1 MSKEKRLGR
10 GLKALLG
17 EDIDKNIQEIPVNQ
31 IDANPNQPRKAFN
44 EETLK
49 KLEQSI
55 KKYGVVQPVI
65 VRKKDN
71 GNYELIAGERRLRAA
86 KNAQLEK
93 IPVVIKEY
101 NNRESAE
108 IALIENLQREDLNP
122 IEEGKAYESIIK
134 KYDLTQEEM
143 SQIAGKSRSYITNTL
158 RLLTFP
164 DAIQKLLQ
172 SKKLTTGQARPL
184 LALKTVAEQLKLAKK
199 IVEEGL
205 SARQV
210 EKILGEKTIPK
221 PKKEVQISTYLRA
234 MEEEIITSLGTD
246 VKIKTGRGKNS
257 KKGTITISFKNEDE
271 FTRIT
276 KLLKK
281 DGR

>member
-55 KKYGVVQPVI
+55 KKYGVIQPVI

-210 EKILGEKTIPK
+210 EKILGEKTTPK

-234 MEEEIITSLGTD
+234 MEEEIITSLGTL

>member
-17 EDIDKNIQEIPVNQ
+17 EEIDKNIQEIPVNQ

-65 VRKKDN
+65 VRKRDN

-210 EKILGEKTIPK
+210 EKILGEKTTPK

-234 MEEEIITSLGTD
+234 MEEEIITSLGTL
-246 VKIKTGRGKNS
+246 VKIKTGKGKNS

>member
-210 EKILGEKTIPK
+210 EKILGKKTTPK

-234 MEEEIITSLGTD
+234 MEEEIITSLGTL
-246 VKIKTGRGKNS
+246 VKIKTGKGKNS

>member
-199 IVEEGL
+199 IIEEGL

-210 EKILGEKTIPK
+210 EKILGEKTTPK

-234 MEEEIITSLGTD
+234 MEEEIITSLGTL

>member
-210 EKILGEKTIPK
+210 EKILGEKTTPK
-221 PKKEVQISTYLRA
+221 PKKEVQISTYLRT
-234 MEEEIITSLGTD
+234 MEEEIITSLGTL
-246 VKIKTGRGKNS
+246 VKIKTGKGKNS

>member
-101 NNRESAE
+101 DNRESAE

-210 EKILGEKTIPK
+210 EKILGEKTTPK

-234 MEEEIITSLGTD
+234 MEEEIITSLGTL
-246 VKIKTGRGKNS
+246 VKIKTGKGKNS

>member
-101 NNRESAE
+101 DNRESAE

-210 EKILGEKTIPK
+210 EKMLGEKTTPK
-221 PKKEVQISTYLRA
+221 PKKEVQISTYLRT
-234 MEEEIITSLGTD
+234 MEEEIITSLGTL
-246 VKIKTGRGKNS
+246 VKIKTGKGKNS

>member
-55 KKYGVVQPVI
+55 KKYGIVQPVI

-101 NNRESAE
+101 SNRESAE

-134 KYDLTQEEM
+134 KYELTQEEM

-199 IVEEGL
+199 IVKEGL

-234 MEEEIITSLGTD
+234 MEEEIITSLGTL

>member
-101 NNRESAE
+101 DNRESAE

-210 EKILGEKTIPK
+210 EKILGEKTTPK

-234 MEEEIITSLGTD
+234 MEEEIITSLGAL

>member
-101 NNRESAE
+101 DNRESAE

-210 EKILGEKTIPK
+210 EKILSEKTTPK
-221 PKKEVQISTYLRA
+221 PKKEAQISTYLRA
-234 MEEEIITSLGTD
+234 MEEEIITSLGTL

>member
-101 NNRESAE
+101 DNRESAE

-210 EKILGEKTIPK
+210 EKILGEKTTPK
-221 PKKEVQISTYLRA
+221 PKKEVQISTYLRT
-234 MEEEIITSLGTD
+234 MEEEIITSLGTL
-246 VKIKTGRGKNS
+246 VKIKTGKGKNS

>member
-101 NNRESAE
+101 DNRESAE

-210 EKILGEKTIPK
+210 EKMLSEKTTPK

-234 MEEEIITSLGTD
+234 MEEEIITSLGTL

>member
-101 NNRESAE
+101 DNQESAE

-134 KYDLTQEEM
+134 KYELTQEEM

>member
-55 KKYGVVQPVI
+55 KKYGIVQPVI

-101 NNRESAE
+101 NNRESVE

-184 LALKTVAEQLKLAKK
+184 LALKNVAEQLKLAKK

-210 EKILGEKTIPK
+210 EKILGEKTTPK

-234 MEEEIITSLGTD
+234 MEEEIITSLGTL

>member
-1 MSKEKRLGR
+1 VSKEKRLGR

-210 EKILGEKTIPK
+210 EKILGEKTTPK

-234 MEEEIITSLGTD
+234 MEEEIITSLGTL

>member
-55 KKYGVVQPVI
+55 KKYGIVQPVI

-101 NNRESAE
+101 DNRESAE

-172 SKKLTTGQARPL
+172 SKKLTTGQTRPL

-210 EKILGEKTIPK
+210 EKMLGEKTTPK
-221 PKKEVQISTYLRA
+221 PKKEVQISTYLRT
-234 MEEEIITSLGTD
+234 MEEEIITSLGTL
-246 VKIKTGRGKNS
+246 VKIKTGKGKNS

>member
-55 KKYGVVQPVI
+55 KKYGIVQPVI

-134 KYDLTQEEM
+134 KYELTQEEM

-234 MEEEIITSLGTD
+234 MEEEIITSLGTL

>member
-210 EKILGEKTIPK
+210 EKILGEKTTPK

-234 MEEEIITSLGTD
+234 MEEEIITSLGTL

>member
-101 NNRESAE
+101 DNRESAE

-122 IEEGKAYESIIK
+122 IEEGKAYESIIE

-210 EKILGEKTIPK
+210 EKMLGEKTTPK

-234 MEEEIITSLGTD
+234 MEEEIITSLGTL

>member
-101 NNRESAE
+101 SNRESAE

-210 EKILGEKTIPK
+210 EKMLGEKTTPK

-234 MEEEIITSLGTD
+234 MEEEIITSLGTL

>member
-10 GLKALLG
+10 GLKVLLG

-101 NNRESAE
+101 DNRESAE

-210 EKILGEKTIPK
+210 EKILGEKTTPK

-234 MEEEIITSLGTD
+234 MEEEIITSLGTL
-246 VKIKTGRGKNS
+246 VKIKTGKGKNS